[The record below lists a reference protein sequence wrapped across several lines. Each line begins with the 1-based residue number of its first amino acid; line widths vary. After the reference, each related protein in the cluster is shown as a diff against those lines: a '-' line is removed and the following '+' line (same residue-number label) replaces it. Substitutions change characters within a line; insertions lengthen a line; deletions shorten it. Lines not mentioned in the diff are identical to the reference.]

1 MTRSRSRSSTPPAS
15 LDVVPARILD
25 HPEGTGGA
33 APSVEL
39 PRDPPDADAGNVVS
53 LAHVRA
59 GRNHAG
65 GGTPPP
71 MASPTPDDRP
81 APPGARGNASHRTLA
96 LALCS
101 AVLHGA
107 VLVAFARQPPPQAS
121 IGVEV
126 VSVEMVVGADQLAG
140 LAEQPGDSEASSA
153 ASAGEPL
160 PEPQE
165 TAASEP
171 DTTDT
176 AKADTA
182 PDTAPEPA
190 LEEPA
195 EEPQEVAEEA
205 PQEAP
210 QETAEQ
216 PPELQEPVETAEA
229 PAEPE
234 TRSEPQVA
242 ETPAPAPAPAP
253 APDTE
258 PEPVREA
265 TATTPEPDL
274 PPPPEPA
281 PVVLDEEA
289 PERTASVPE
298 QKPAPAET
306 AVAETV
312 QAETPTTETPEPP
325 TTERAEAVP
334 PLPRAAP
341 AARPEPPVSK
351 PPAKPK
357 PVVTKPR
364 PKTRT
369 AVRADRGPPQRTR
382 SAAST
387 ASTAASGIGRG
398 RSDLTTNYRGLVA
411 AHLARHKRFPADA
424 RAAGRS
430 GSTSVTFSIDGTGR
444 VVSVR
449 LGRSSGIP
457 SLDQETVA
465 MVRRASPFPPPPGGQ
480 QVSFSVPVGFHLR

>member
-1 MTRSRSRSSTPPAS
+1 M
-15 LDVVPARILD
+15 
-25 HPEGTGGA
+25 
-33 APSVEL
+33 EL

-96 LALCS
+96 LTLCS

-121 IGVEV
+121 IGIEV

-171 DTTDT
+171 DTTDI
-176 AKADTA
+176 AKAETA
-182 PDTAPEPA
+182 PDATPEQA
-190 LEEPA
+190 LEPTP
-195 EEPQEVAEEA
+195 EEPR
-205 PQEAP
+205 
-210 QETAEQ
+210 ETAEQ
-216 PPELQEPVETAEA
+216 PPEFQEPVETAEA

-234 TRSEPQVA
+234 TRPEPQVA
-242 ETPAPAPAPAP
+242 EAP

-312 QAETPTTETPEPP
+312 QAETTP
-325 TTERAEAVP
+325 TERAEAVP

-341 AARPEPPVSK
+341 AARPEPSVAKPSVAKPPVS
-351 PPAKPK
+351 KPK

-411 AHLARHKRFPADA
+411 AHLARHKRFPAEA

-430 GSTSVTFSIDGTGR
+430 GSTSVTFSIDGAGR